1 MGVNLPAHLVV
12 IKSTMHYVGGVF
24 QEYSETDILQMI
36 GRAGRPQVSEC
47 FIALILSIARLVE
60 AISAEETA
68 MPGILLQHLVFKGLL
83 ILKLLL
89 GNFYFEKEIY
99 LLLYCPSKI
108 TASPCSG
115 KRSEDYIWVM

>member
-47 FIALILSIARLVE
+47 FIVLMLSVGRLVE
-60 AISAEETA
+60 TILIKECTL
-68 MPGILLQHLVFKGLL
+68 PGILLQHLVFKGLL
-83 ILKLLL
+83 IVKLLL
-89 GNFYFEKEIY
+89 GNF
-99 LLLYCPSKI
+99 L
-108 TASPCSG
+108 
-115 KRSEDYIWVM
+115 M

>member
-12 IKSTMHYVGGVF
+12 VKSTMHYVGGVF

-36 GRAGRPQVSEC
+36 GRAGRPQVSDC
-47 FIALILSIARLVE
+47 FIVLMLSIGKLVE
-60 AISAEETA
+60 AILAS
-68 MPGILLQHLVFKGLL
+68 MPGILLWHFVFKGLL

-89 GNFYFEKEIY
+89 INFSVKREIC

-108 TASPCSG
+108 TASPCSR
-115 KRSEDYIWVM
+115 KRWEDYIWVT

>member
-47 FIALILSIARLVE
+47 FIVLMLSIGILVE
-60 AISAEETA
+60 AIFVKEST
-68 MPGILLQHLVFKGLL
+68 MLRILLQHLVFKGLL

-89 GNFYFEKEIY
+89 GNFSVEKEIC
-99 LLLYCPSKI
+99 LLVYCPSKI

-115 KRSEDYIWVM
+115 KRSEDYMWVT